1 MALELDDGV
10 RLADAGALVT
20 HGVLCSEPSLSVEER
35 SRLSLGTFFALQER
49 LVLFLVCLRDEDVGV
64 RGVAARL
71 AEEDDGTVASSSSF
85 SSSSFSSFSGMPLR
99 IGATVRAGWRRMETG
114 RGDAPRLSGVLGGRS
129 LSKSSGESG
138 LPKLTL
144 RRLSAFAWGV
154 LLDEA
159 DAGFDAVLGV
169 CCCFCGLFL
178 RADLIGV

>member
-99 IGATVRAGWRRMETG
+99 IGATVRTGWRRMCSEG
-114 RGDAPRLSGVLGGRS
+114 AGGEGSEKQAAQQRERAARGEHVVHG
-129 LSKSSGESG
+129 
-138 LPKLTL
+138 
-144 RRLSAFAWGV
+144 
-154 LLDEA
+154 
-159 DAGFDAVLGV
+159 AGFDR
-169 CCCFCGLFL
+169 
-178 RADLIGV
+178 RAK